1 MTIEEL
7 CHRAHKNAVDHGF
20 YAKEMEMKAWL
31 RVAATSEQAEQDN
44 LRALDHA
51 LFAQRIA
58 LIQSE
63 LSEALEA
70 DRNDRR
76 ADIREYERK
85 IEEVFTNTSTELP
98 DKINLAAIHFRALM
112 KDTLEDELAD
122 ACIRIFDLAGH
133 LGINLQDHIAH
144 KMEYNRYRPAL
155 HGKKY

>member
-1 MTIEEL
+1 M
-7 CHRAHKNAVDHGF
+7 AHENAVQHGF
-20 YAKEMEMKAWL
+20 YAKEMDLKVWIHA
-31 RVAATSEQAEQDN
+31 AATSEHAEQEN

-70 DRNDRR
+70 DRADRH
-76 ADIREYERK
+76 ADLRMFEKKQDEIME
-85 IEEVFTNTSTELP
+85 TSTFGPEERVAFSSTNFKLN
-98 DKINLAAIHFRALM
+98 I
-112 KDTLEDELAD
+112 KDTVEDELAD

-133 LGINLQDHIAH
+133 LGIDLQAHIIH
-144 KMEYNRYRPAL
+144 KMQYNLYRPAL